1 MCWIHKHI
9 HHDLLIKGRWEERG
23 EGGAREKRVRVSERK
38 KGVRKC
44 DKVEERSENAS
55 YLQFSPYFCI
65 DACERSQT

>member
-23 EGGAREKRVRVSERK
+23 EGGAREKSVCVSERK

-44 DKVEERSENAS
+44 DEVEE
-55 YLQFSPYFCI
+55 
-65 DACERSQT
+65 